1 MFGKKIMIKLPSI
14 EASKAYVNQ
23 DVIHFA
29 AIHWDDRCEVIG
41 VCALDY
47 LRISSWPR
55 ARTVASQCHA
65 VVNLPWK
72 WCRNQSLDFI
82 WHNSRCSSCGWLT
95 GQLALDDELCKEC
108 FNVGVC
114 RSCHYLD
121 ASGKYR
127 CVQCLPMFSKYE
139 NHISMESFLHRF
151 QLFEKINEFRRS
163 GDYNMLLG
171 SIDLK
176 LMRLIVKE
184 WRLLSAF
191 SA

>member
-1 MFGKKIMIKLPSI
+1 MASSGSSKRPKPLKSWWVFGGVDIFSWLCWFKSATKHPMFGKKTIITLPSI
-14 EASKAYVNQ
+14 ERCRAYVDH

-29 AIHWDDRCEVIG
+29 AILWEDRCEVIG

-55 ARTVASQCHA
+55 ARTVASPCHA

-72 WCRNQSLDFI
+72 WCRTQPMHVLVP
-82 WHNSRCSSCGWLT
+82 NSRCSSCGWLT
-95 GQLALDDELCKEC
+95 GQVALDDYLCKEC

-127 CVQCLPMFSKYE
+127 CVQCLPMFSK
-139 NHISMESFLHRF
+139 
-151 QLFEKINEFRRS
+151 
-163 GDYNMLLG
+163 
-171 SIDLK
+171 
-176 LMRLIVKE
+176 
-184 WRLLSAF
+184 
-191 SA
+191 